1 MMTNLS
7 ATIDGILG
15 RQDRTLGELAKSA
28 GLPPSALS
36 KLRKGGGASN
46 DVLRRLVEHIS
57 PERLL
62 KGELLK
68 SHLMDEIGRA
78 QIDHRLVRIQPGPGT
93 PQTADHLPPE
103 IHRAIGQISQA
114 IAAGAHEF
122 QNIVLEL
129 AELASRYHG
138 GAAQPVPQAAEDP
151 AAYPAPPPAAP
162 PSKKK
167 RLTTRL
173 KRNKSEPQQTQE
185 GQSHHP

>member
-1 MMTNLS
+1 MTNLS

-15 RQDRTLGELAKSA
+15 RQSRTLGELAKAA

-36 KLRKGGGASN
+36 KLRKGQGASN

-57 PERLL
+57 PDPLL

-78 QIDHRLVRIQPGPGT
+78 RIDPKLVRIQPGSGA

-114 IAAGAHEF
+114 IAAGAQEF

-138 GAAQPVPQAAEDP
+138 GSAQPVRPEAEDP
-151 AAYPAPPPAAP
+151 IPHPAAPPAAP
-162 PSKKK
+162 PAKKN

-173 KRNKSEPQQTQE
+173 KKNKSQPQQTQE
-185 GQSHHP
+185 GQGHHP